1 MKHTRGTMLILGAA
15 VFWGC
20 SATAAKVLLNT
31 HLDTIL
37 IVQTRVSISAL
48 LMGGAYLLIDP
59 TLLRVRRE
67 DLWRFALLGVGGIAV
82 TNFTYYYVIR
92 ESTVATAI
100 IIQYTAPV
108 AVMAWSVVSGEDRVT
123 MLKLLA
129 AAMSLAGCFFA
140 VGGYEKALF
149 TLSPLALLSGIGS
162 VVSYSF
168 LTIYLRRLLRTYSLW
183 TTVFYAILFASLFWL
198 LVNPPWKLLATDLPG
213 STWGALALLAIFSIL
228 VPHSLFV
235 GGMRYLVPS
244 RAMIT
249 GTFEV
254 VVAILSAA
262 IVLGERLELLQLFGA
277 ALVVGA
283 ILVLNARPEE
293 DAASPAF
300 RKFTERDYVTK
311 STQD

>member
-1 MKHTRGTMLILGAA
+1 MKQTRGTLLILGAA
-15 VFWGC
+15 FFWGC
-20 SATAAKVLLNT
+20 SATAAKVLLNA
-31 HLDTIL
+31 HLDTLL

-59 TLLRVRRE
+59 ALLRVRRE

-82 TNFTYYYVIR
+82 TNFTYYFVIR

-108 AVMAWSVVSGEDRVT
+108 AVMAWGVVSGEDRVT

-129 AAMSLAGCFFA
+129 AAMSLAGCFLA

-168 LTIYLRRLLRTYSLW
+168 LTIYLRRLLRRYSLW

-198 LVNPPWKLLATDLPG
+198 LLNPPWKVLATDLPG
-213 STWGALALLAIFSIL
+213 STWGALALLAIFSVL

-249 GTFEV
+249 GTFEP

-262 IVLGERLELLQLFGA
+262 IVLGERLELPQLFGA
-277 ALVVGA
+277 ALVLAA
-283 ILVLNARPEE
+283 IVVLNARPEE
-293 DAASPAF
+293 DSASLTYRQFPEGHNA
-300 RKFTERDYVTK
+300 TK
-311 STQD
+311 SAQD